1 MKMPHRSVLPFLVF
15 VTMLSAHVRA
25 SRGEDSLHA
34 ALHGN
39 SGTVERANAL
49 LELADRF
56 RSTRP
61 QESLAHAR
69 SAFEFAGQAR
79 DKELQHRAYGS
90 QCASLF
96 QLAAYDDLLAAAIK
110 ASALGRD
117 LGDAKAMAQDLRWM
131 SIAYEQL
138 GDHGSALEMSKR
150 ALVFLKT
157 TNDDAAIGEGII
169 DVMNA
174 LVGAG
179 RFNEVI
185 RFGEEALAHFDRA
198 NDSVGHCRVQIVNGE
213 ALITQGRFADALPLL
228 HRSAEVL
235 AASDQ
240 KDDAPHVQTL
250 LAEAFLGLGRFADA
264 ARHLDN
270 ARALRKGTGTTGRT
284 PHDLQLR
291 SRLAQGQ
298 GDPEAALALL
308 RESTVLKDSLVN
320 EQARERMAGLAVQYE
335 LASSEAQIEE
345 LRKVNQL
352 NESLID
358 SAKARGIWW
367 LALIGLLLVASVFL
381 ALGWLRNRRAAV
393 RSRMRTQLIQA
404 QAQEIQKQNL
414 ELQRQNLR
422 LAETLIS
429 EEEKDVLLR
438 EIHHRVKN
446 NLQIISALLR
456 AQAFHMGD
464 PRLEQALIESQGRIA
479 SMASVHELLYKAS
492 NVGKVRLADQVK
504 AIAEGVFSTFGSTGR
519 VQLELRAM
527 SADMPID
534 TLTPLGLIL
543 NELITNSVKHAFAAE
558 EQGIVRV
565 AIDQC
570 DDRFELRYSDSGS
583 RPSAERFLGN
593 GSFGLELVRLLAQQ
607 LDGRLQRYQGERDEL
622 VLTFHVAQQRVLR
635 KAS

>member
-1 MKMPHRSVLPFLVF
+1 MKTPHRSSMIILVL
-15 VTMLSAHVRA
+15 VTLLSGHVHA

-39 SGTVERANAL
+39 SGALERANAL

-61 QESLAHAR
+61 QESLVHAR
-69 SAFEFAGQAR
+69 SAFEFAGQAKDR
-79 DKELQHRAYGS
+79 NLQHRAYHS
-90 QCASLF
+90 QCASLY

-110 ASALGRD
+110 ASNLGRD
-117 LGDAKAMAQDLRWM
+117 LGDAKGMAQDLRWM
-131 SIAYEQL
+131 SMAYEHL
-138 GDHGSALEMSKR
+138 GDHENALEMSKR

-157 TNDDAAIGEGII
+157 TGDATAIGEGIV
-169 DVMNA
+169 DVMDA
-174 LVGAG
+174 LVAAG
-179 RFNEVI
+179 RFEEVI
-185 RFGEEALAHFDRA
+185 RFGEEALSHFERTK
-198 NDSVGHCRVQIVNGE
+198 DSVGHSRVQVVKGE

-235 AASDQ
+235 GTSARSQ
-240 KDDAPHVQTL
+240 EAPRVQSL
-250 LAEAFLGLGRFADA
+250 IAEAYLGLGRLHEAE
-264 ARHLDN
+264 RHLDS
-270 ARALRKGTGTTGRT
+270 ARALRALTGQADRT
-284 PHDLQLR
+284 PHELELR
-291 SRLAQGQ
+291 SRLAQGR
-298 GDPEAALALL
+298 GEAVVALALL
-308 RESTVLKDSLVN
+308 RESTALKDSLVN
-320 EQARERMAGLAVQYE
+320 ERARERMAGLAVQYE

-352 NESLID
+352 NESMID
-358 SAKARGIWW
+358 SAKAQGIWW
-367 LALIGLLLVASVFL
+367 LALIGLLVVASVFL

-464 PRLEQALIESQGRIA
+464 QRLEQALIESQGRIA

-504 AIAEGVFSTFGSTGR
+504 AIAQGVFNTFGTSDR
-519 VQLELRAM
+519 IQLELRSM
-527 SADMPID
+527 TADMPID

-543 NELITNSVKHAFAAE
+543 NELITNSVKHAFSPD
-558 EQGIVRV
+558 EQGVVRV
-565 AIDQC
+565 SIVQC
-570 DDRFELRYSDSGS
+570 DDRFELHYSDSGS
-583 RPSAERFLGN
+583 RAFAERFLGG
-593 GSFGLELVRLLAQQ
+593 GSFGSELVRLLAQQ
-607 LDGRLQRYQGERDEL
+607 LDGRLQRHQGERDEL
-622 VLTFHVAQQRVLR
+622 VLTFHAAHKRVLR

>member
-1 MKMPHRSVLPFLVF
+1 MKTLHRSHGFFLVF
-15 VTMLSAHVRA
+15 AALLSLHVHA

-39 SGTVERANAL
+39 SGTLERANAL

-61 QESLAHAR
+61 QESLVHAR
-69 SAFEFAGQAR
+69 SAFEFAGQAKDR
-79 DKELQHRAYGS
+79 NLQHRSYHS
-90 QCASLF
+90 QCASLY

-110 ASALGRD
+110 ASNLGRD
-117 LGDAKAMAQDLRWM
+117 LGDAKGMAQDLRWM
-131 SIAYEQL
+131 AIAYEHL
-138 GDHGSALEMSKR
+138 GDHENALEMTKR

-157 TNDDAAIGEGII
+157 TGDATAVGEGIV

-174 LVGAG
+174 LVAAG

-185 RFGEEALAHFDRA
+185 RFGEEALDHFERT
-198 NDSVGHCRVQIVNGE
+198 NDSVGHSRVQVVKGE
-213 ALITQGRFADALPLL
+213 ALITQGRYADALPLL

-235 AASDQ
+235 GSTPLA
-240 KDDAPHVQTL
+240 KEAPQVQSL
-250 LAEAFLGLGRFADA
+250 IAEAYLGLGRFADA
-264 ARHLDN
+264 ARHLDS
-270 ARALRKGTGTTGRT
+270 AHALRAKAGMGART

-298 GDPEAALALL
+298 GEPGKALSLL
-308 RESTVLKDSLVN
+308 RESMALKDSLVN
-320 EQARERMAGLAVQYE
+320 ERARERMAGLAVQYE
-335 LASSEAQIEE
+335 LATSEAQIEE

-358 SAKARGIWW
+358 SAKAQGIWW
-367 LALIGLLLVASVFL
+367 MALIGLLLAASVVL
-381 ALGWLRNRRAAV
+381 TLGLLRNRRAAV

-404 QAQEIQKQNL
+404 QTQEIQKQNL

-456 AQAFHMGD
+456 AQAFHLGD
-464 PRLEQALIESQGRIA
+464 PRLEQAMIESQGRIA

-504 AIAEGVFSTFGSTGR
+504 AIAQGVFTTFGTADR
-519 VQLELRAM
+519 IQLELRAM
-527 SADMPID
+527 STDLPID

-543 NELITNSVKHAFAAE
+543 NELITNSVKHAFSPE
-558 EQGIVRV
+558 ETGFVRV
-565 AIDQC
+565 SIDQC
-570 DDRFELRYSDSGS
+570 DDRFELRFSDSGS
-583 RPSAERFLGN
+583 RASAERFLGS

-607 LDGRLQRYQGERDEL
+607 LDGRLQRFQGERDEL
-622 VLTFHVAQQRVLR
+622 VLTFRVAHQRMLR

>member
-1 MKMPHRSVLPFLVF
+1 MKMPLRSVLPLVVF
-15 VTMLSAHVRA
+15 ITMVSMHARA

-39 SGTVERANAL
+39 SGTVERAHAL

-61 QESLAHAR
+61 QESLVHAR

-79 DKELQHRAYGS
+79 NKELQHLAYVS

-117 LGDAKAMAQDLRWM
+117 LGDARAMAQDLRWM
-131 SIAYEQL
+131 SIAYEHL

-157 TNDDAAIGEGII
+157 TGDVAAIGEGII

-179 RFNEVI
+179 RFDEVI

-198 NDSVGHCRVQIVNGE
+198 HDSIGHSRVQVANGE

-235 AASDQ
+235 GASAQETDGPQ
-240 KDDAPHVQTL
+240 VQTL
-250 LAEAFLGLGRFADA
+250 LAEAYLGLGRFTDA
-264 ARHLDN
+264 ARHLDS
-270 ARALRKGTGTTGRT
+270 ARTIRTRKAMASRT

-308 RESTVLKDSLVN
+308 LESTVLKDSLVN

-345 LRKVNQL
+345 LRKVNLL
-352 NESLID
+352 NASLID
-358 SAKARGIWW
+358 SAKAQGIWW
-367 LALIGLLLVASVFL
+367 LALIGLLLLASVFL
-381 ALGWLRNRRAAV
+381 TLGLLRNRRAAV
-393 RSRMRTQLIQA
+393 RSRMRSQLIQA
-404 QAQEIQKQNL
+404 QTQEIQKQNL

-464 PRLEQALIESQGRIA
+464 PRLEQALVESQGRIA

-492 NVGKVRLADQVK
+492 NVGTVRLADQVR
-504 AIAEGVFSTFGSTGR
+504 AIAQGVFSTFGTAGR
-519 VQLELRAM
+519 IQLELRTTPT
-527 SADMPID
+527 DMPID

-543 NELITNSVKHAFAAE
+543 NELITNSVKHAFTGE
-558 EQGIVRV
+558 EQGTVRV
-565 AIDQC
+565 AFNQF
-570 DDRFELRYSDSGS
+570 DDRYELRFSDSGS
-583 RPSAERFLGN
+583 RASAERFLGN

-622 VLTFHVAQQRVLR
+622 VLTFQVAQQRVLR